1 MNGFRNDY
9 AHAPQLLDPIF
20 RRLRKAFHMI
30 WSTSKPARDSF
41 SLYIPM
47 GGYVYY
53 SSRVVRTSLPN
64 RNKTSDVWGASI
76 LCQRTRDD
84 NENPKDR

>member
-9 AHAPQLLDPIF
+9 AHAPQFLDPIF
-20 RRLRKAFHMI
+20 RRLRKLFIFGALQSQQGI
-30 WSTSKPARDSF
+30 LSVS
-41 SLYIPM
+41 IPM
-47 GGYVYY
+47 GGYAYY
-53 SSRVVRTSLPN
+53 SSKVVRTSLPN